1 MAVKGITMLL
11 LICVVIFKD
20 GKSDQMLEEAGDV
33 QHLTP
38 VESLN
43 RSSFPT
49 DFVFGAGSSSYQ
61 FEGAANEG
69 GRKPSIWDVF
79 THNFSNRISDGSN
92 GDVATDFY
100 HRYKE
105 DLTLMKDMGSDA
117 FRFSISWSRIIPSG
131 KLSEGVN
138 QIGIEFYNNLINE
151 MLAKGLQPF
160 ATIFHWDLPQALEKE
175 YSGFLSPKIMEDFAD
190 FAELCFKKFGDRVK
204 HWMTLNEPSTYSDLG
219 YDSGVNAPG
228 RCSQWY
234 AEYCHTGNSA
244 TEPYI
249 AAHHLILAHGVAVK
263 IYREKYQK
271 SQNGEIGVSH
281 AVHWVVPYSDT
292 EVDRKAAERDLDFVF
307 GWFMEPMTYGKY
319 PSIMRQLVGT
329 RLPNFTKEQ
338 SEMLKG
344 SYDFI
349 GVNYYTAYYAVS
361 VKYPN
366 KENVSYETDDLVDLV
381 GKKSMHGHFYTL
393 SHSGLLANSCTNSTV
408 EKDGKL
414 IGPQAASSWLHV
426 YPKGIHSVLIYAKEK
441 YNNPKMYITENG
453 YDEFNNVS
461 LPISEALKDPLRID
475 YHYKHLI
482 YVLKAIK
489 DGVNVKGYFAWGAT
503 DNFQWNSG
511 YTVRFGIVF
520 IDFSNG
526 LKRYPKDSY
535 YWFKLFLLN

>member
-1 MAVKGITMLL
+1 MAVKRITMLL

-20 GKSDQMLEEAGDV
+20 GKSDQMLED
-33 QHLTP
+33 LMP
-38 VESLN
+38 VESFN
-43 RSSFPT
+43 RSSFPS
-49 DFVFGAGSSSYQ
+49 DFVFGAGSASYQ

-79 THNFSNRISDGSN
+79 THNFSDRISDGSN

-100 HRYKE
+100 HKYKE

-117 FRFSISWSRIIPSG
+117 FRFSLSWSRIIPSG

-138 QIGIEFYNNLINE
+138 QIGIDFYNNLINE

-175 YSGFLSPKIMEDFAD
+175 YGGFLSPKIVEDFAD
-190 FAELCFKKFGDRVK
+190 FAELCYKKFGDRVK
-204 HWMTLNEPSTYSDLG
+204 HWMTINEPWAYSDHGYALG
-219 YDSGVNAPG
+219 SYAPG

-234 AEYCHTGNSA
+234 AEYCRTGNSA

-249 AAHHLILAHGVAVK
+249 AAHHMILAHGVAVK
-263 IYREKYQK
+263 IYREKYQE

-281 AVHWVVPYSDT
+281 ASHWFVPYSDT
-292 EVDRKAAERDLDFVF
+292 EVDRKAAERKLDFMF

-319 PSIMRQLVGT
+319 PSIMRQLVGA

-344 SYDFI
+344 SYDFV
-349 GVNYYTAYYAVS
+349 GVNYYTAFYAVS

-381 GKKSMHGHFYTL
+381 
-393 SHSGLLANSCTNSTV
+393 V
-408 EKDGKL
+408 EKDGKP
-414 IGPQAASSWLHV
+414 IGPQAASSWIHV
-426 YPKGIHSVLIYAKEK
+426 YPKGIHDLLIYTKEK
-441 YNNPKMYITENG
+441 YNNPKIYITENG
-453 YDEFNNVS
+453 YVEFNNVS
-461 LPISEALKDPLRID
+461 LPISESLKDPLRID
-475 YHYKHLI
+475 YHYKHFI

-489 DGVNVKGYFAWGAT
+489 DGVNVKGYFAWAAS
-503 DNFQWNSG
+503 DNIQWDSG
-511 YTVRFGIVF
+511 YTQKFGIVF

-535 YWFKLFLLN
+535 YWFKHFLLN